1 MAKEKT
7 VKKVKPTDRK
17 PRVDKVAMTVYDV
30 VPMFEGIT
38 DIKLPHNLHA
48 QLNLTSSAE
57 ERLMP
62 LSSEEGD
69 KDSDFV
75 ANFNY
80 QGGFLFGSFVRLT
93 AGQKSA
99 VLFEHLKKKTIDIN
113 EMVQDADEKTAG
125 SLNPPSFFC
134 ISGDLLV
141 LNRARANVRAL
152 ETYINWFFREHNLEK
167 NQIKFVPKKNTAE
180 TIQLKDI
187 RSIQLAETFLTPNND
202 KSNKNATE
210 VVKFGRLK
218 DEVLKLLVKDTKSM
232 ADYALDD
239 IISATLTLKIQRKGL
254 KKDNLAALDTALRIV
269 NSDDVI
275 ITSKDNKRIR
285 GTAYLIMVVRSI
297 EQTSLGYYNE
307 KQIETEMRKILK
319 ELKSGQVVS

>member
-1 MAKEKT
+1 MCSFH
-7 VKKVKPTDRK
+7 VSII
-17 PRVDKVAMTVYDV
+17 
-30 VPMFEGIT
+30 GC
-38 DIKLPHNLHA
+38 
-48 QLNLTSSAE
+48 
-57 ERLMP
+57 
-62 LSSEEGD
+62 
-69 KDSDFV
+69 
-75 ANFNY
+75 
-80 QGGFLFGSFVRLT
+80 FLF
-93 AGQKSA
+93 
-99 VLFEHLKKKTIDIN
+99 
-113 EMVQDADEKTAG
+113 ADK
-125 SLNPPSFFC
+125 L
-134 ISGDLLV
+134 
-141 LNRARANVRAL
+141 
-152 ETYINWFFREHNLEK
+152 LEK